1 MPFKSLAPIP
11 VSHASFYDLSA
22 AGYDVR
28 IIDDRASMP
37 EHEKASLRDLP
48 IHWKRPQP
56 VLKPKVAMLRDAIV
70 FRDGSALLPDG
81 CYCHFDTIF
90 SSEEWRKSESH
101 RRLCSIDPSTEGA
114 LVRPNMPG
122 MEVSGS
128 CFSLR
133 GTNLRNFGHFVHD
146 ILSKIYYEDLGV
158 IKPERDRVIAPRMP
172 LPMQEALFRKV
183 FENYEIVKVPPKATL
198 KVEKLLLLANLCSH
212 EMFNPAA
219 IAALAK
225 RMRRIMKRYAGKKK
239 SKVCV
244 SRRDGRLRVGK
255 RSPQPDGSGR
265 NFTNED
271 IYENRMR
278 ELDFRVVK
286 VSELEPES
294 QFALWANTADIVGIH
309 GAGMMNSLFMQPGAN
324 YTEITGAPANHILHY
339 TARCAMIVGHNVK
352 GLTGDIDRDGNA
364 VINLDHLEEILK

>member
-1 MPFKSLAPIP
+1 MPFKCLAPIP
-11 VSHASFYDLSA
+11 VRHASFYDLSA

-48 IHWKRPQP
+48 NNWKRPQT
-56 VLKPKVAMLRDAIV
+56 VLKPKVATLRNAMV

-81 CYCHFDTIF
+81 RYCHFDTIF

-101 RRLCSIDPSTEGA
+101 RILCSIDPAIEGA
-114 LVRPNMPG
+114 YVRPNMPG

-133 GTNLRNFGHFVHD
+133 WAKKSNFGHFVHD
-146 ILSKIYYEDLGV
+146 VLSRIYYEDLGV
-158 IKPERDRVIAPRMP
+158 IEPGRDRVIAPRMA
-172 LPMQEALFRKV
+172 LPMQEALFLKV

-198 KVEKLLLLANLCSH
+198 KVEKLHLLANLCSH

-219 IAALAK
+219 ITALAK
-225 RMRRIMKRYAGKKK
+225 RMRRLMTRYAGKKK

-244 SRRDGRLRVGK
+244 SRGYGRLRVGK
-255 RSPQPDGSGR
+255 RSPRPDLSER
-265 NFTNED
+265 NFSNEE

-309 GAGMMNSLFMQPGAN
+309 GAGMMNMIMMPEGAN
-324 YTEITGAPANHILHY
+324 YT
-339 TARCAMIVGHNVK
+339 
-352 GLTGDIDRDGNA
+352 
-364 VINLDHLEEILK
+364 

>member
-11 VSHASFYDLSA
+11 VRHASFYDLSA

-48 IHWKRPQP
+48 NHWKRPQT
-56 VLKPKVAMLRDAIV
+56 VLKPKVATLRDAMV
-70 FRDGSALLPDG
+70 FRDGSVLLPDG
-81 CYCHFDTIF
+81 RYCHFDTSF

-101 RRLCSIDPSTEGA
+101 RILCSIDPATEGA
-114 LVRPNMPG
+114 FVRPNMPG

-133 GTNLRNFGHFVHD
+133 GTNVRNFGHFVHD
-146 ILSKIYYEDLGV
+146 ILSKIYYENLGV
-158 IKPERDRVIAPRMP
+158 IKPERDKVIAPGMP

-198 KVEKLLLLANLCSH
+198 KVEKLHLLANLCSH

-225 RMRRIMKRYAGKKK
+225 RMRRLMTRYAGKKK
-239 SKVCV
+239 NKVCV
-244 SRRDGRLRVGK
+244 SRGDGRLRVGK
-255 RSPQPDGSGR
+255 RSPGPDCSER
-265 NFTNED
+265 NFSNEQ

-278 ELDFRVVK
+278 ELDFRVVN
-286 VSELEPES
+286 VSELEPEL
-294 QFALWANTADIVGIH
+294 QFALWANTTDIG
-309 GAGMMNSLFMQPGAN
+309 N
-324 YTEITGAPANHILHY
+324 YSGP
-339 TARCAMIVGHNVK
+339 
-352 GLTGDIDRDGNA
+352 
-364 VINLDHLEEILK
+364 